1 MDFDLKPFGL
11 NIRAER
17 ARNRLTQAQLAKR
30 AGIGKDAVYQYER
43 GARAPDVR
51 VLYRLAIA
59 LGVTPDELMGFS
71 P

>member
-1 MDFDLKPFGL
+1 MELDLTQLGL

-17 ARNRLTQAQLAKR
+17 ARRRLTQAQLADL

>member
-17 ARNRLTQAQLAKR
+17 ARNRLTQAH
-30 AGIGKDAVYQYER
+30 
-43 GARAPDVR
+43 
-51 VLYRLAIA
+51 LAIS
-59 LGVTPDELMGFS
+59 LDVTPDELMGFS